1 MSWVK
6 LDDKRAMN
14 GKLRRAGLAA
24 RGLDE
29 AAICWVAHQED
40 DGLISVDDVE
50 MLATTHGCRKPG
62 PIIKALVAVGRWEEV
77 TDLDGRVTAYSIKDF
92 LEYNPSRAQLE
103 AQRKQKQEAGRKGGV
118 RSGLTRSGSS
128 TSEAGAST

>member
-14 GKLRRAGLAA
+14 GKLRKAGLAA

-40 DGLISVDDVE
+40 DGRISVDDVM
-50 MLATTHGCRKPG
+50 MLATTHGCRKPA
-62 PIIKALVAVGRWEEV
+62 PLIKALVDVGRWIEMPGPDGNIIAYEV
-77 TDLDGRVTAYSIKDF
+77 KDF
-92 LEYNPSRAQLE
+92 LEFNPSRAALE
-103 AQRKQKQEAGRKGGV
+103 AQRKQKAEAGRKGGQ
-118 RSGLTRSGSS
+118 RSGQVRSGSS
-128 TSEAGAST
+128 RDEAGAWE